1 MPIRRSPNDAR
12 HPRPQGGR
20 DHPEQVV
27 AINRNDWSQSIGTPG
42 RDHPVRADI
51 FHVDEKT
58 NIHVEPHPDQ
68 KHIALTTVV
77 DGKPTVTITYAID
90 ELLTFV
96 QILLHNLDKIR

>member
-42 RDHPVRADI
+42 RDHLVRADGAA
-51 FHVDEKT
+51 VYGDKGYTSAEKKRT
-58 NIHVEPHPDQ
+58 AEATGRKRCGGPTLFISFARVEAAD
-68 KHIALTTVV
+68 L
-77 DGKPTVTITYAID
+77 
-90 ELLTFV
+90 F
-96 QILLHNLDKIR
+96 N

>member
-42 RDHPVRADI
+42 RDHPVRAACGQVARLNH
-51 FHVDEKT
+51 FGVRSFCT
-58 NIHVEPHPDQ
+58 N
-68 KHIALTTVV
+68 
-77 DGKPTVTITYAID
+77 
-90 ELLTFV
+90 
-96 QILLHNLDKIR
+96 

>member
-42 RDHPVRADI
+42 RDHPVRARLI
-51 FHVDEKT
+51 AETSRHVADEAT
-58 NIHVEPHPDQ
+58 ERSGEP
-68 KHIALTTVV
+68 
-77 DGKPTVTITYAID
+77 
-90 ELLTFV
+90 EE
-96 QILLHNLDKIR
+96 QIRAA

>member
-42 RDHPVRADI
+42 RDHPVRASI
-51 FHVDEKT
+51 PKWLLLCLLAVLVKT
-58 NIHVEPHPDQ
+58 GTR
-68 KHIALTTVV
+68 ALGQCPMTTH
-77 DGKPTVTITYAID
+77 TAA
-90 ELLTFV
+90 
-96 QILLHNLDKIR
+96 

>member
-42 RDHPVRADI
+42 RDHPVRA
-51 FHVDEKT
+51 HHRELHRNGDEAAWWQANK
-58 NIHVEPHPDQ
+58 IDPIPL
-68 KHIALTTVV
+68 ALRLWHERQFDHT
-77 DGKPTVTITYAID
+77 G
-90 ELLTFV
+90 L
-96 QILLHNLDKIR
+96 

>member
-42 RDHPVRADI
+42 RDHPVRA
-51 FHVDEKT
+51 VY
-58 NIHVEPHPDQ
+58 PDSAR
-68 KHIALTTVV
+68 IRRSSLPN
-77 DGKPTVTITYAID
+77 GAIR
-90 ELLTFV
+90 
-96 QILLHNLDKIR
+96 ILPNG